1 MRVSERMIFE
11 SLAGHMQRQSASLL
25 RLQDQVASGKAV
37 NKPSD
42 DPIKQSQILNYE
54 TTLATADQYLRNI
67 GDAQSWVS
75 VSESVLA
82 SVQNQL
88 GRARELAVQLA
99 NGTNTPQDRAN
110 GAREV
115 KEIFDHLVAVA
126 NTVHDGRYIFAGYE
140 ISTRPFVDQ
149 GRYTGTTITVPTIA
163 TPTIIGAGNNG
174 LTIVVD
180 GVSTTVTL
188 TNGAYATGAALATMV
203 QGVVNADAALQAAGR
218 SVTVTFDTDHLVITS
233 DATGGTSAV
242 SPTAGSSLAGLGLS
256 AGTGQPAGQYLGD
269 SAEIQVVTGTQ
280 TTLVK
285 NLPGDRLFQGVGVS
299 GGVNILTAVAG
310 LQSALE
316 TDNLTGMETALTDL
330 SAATEQV
337 SGERTLL
344 GARLNGMDATQAIVE
359 DLKVMAARFRSES
372 GDVDLDRAVSDLVFQ
387 QNILQATRA
396 MASRM
401 FDSSLL
407 DFLR

>member
-11 SLAGHMQRQSASLL
+11 SLVGHMQRQSASLL
-25 RLQDQVASGKAV
+25 SLQDQVASGKAV

-42 DPIKQSQILNYE
+42 DPIKQSQILNYD

-88 GRARELAVQLA
+88 VRAHELALQLV
-99 NGTNTPQDRAN
+99 NGTNTPEDRAN
-110 GAREV
+110 GAKEV
-115 KEIFDHLVAVA
+115 REIFDHLVAEA

-140 ISTRPFVDQ
+140 TSTRPFVDQ
-149 GRYTGTTITVPTIA
+149 GRYIGTAITVPVT
-163 TPTIIGAGNNG
+163 IGAGNNG
-174 LTIVVD
+174 LTIAVD

-203 QGVVNADAALQAAGR
+203 QSVVNADAALQAAGR

-242 SPTAGSSLAGLGLS
+242 SPTAGSSLGSLGL
-256 AGTGQPAGQYLGD
+256 ATGTGQPAGQYLGD
-269 SAEIQVVTGTQ
+269 SAEIHVITGTQ

-285 NLPGDRLFQGVGVS
+285 NLPGDRLFQGTGVP
-299 GGVNILTAVAG
+299 GGVNILTAVGG

-330 SAATEQV
+330 STAMEQV
-337 SGERTLL
+337 SGERALL
-344 GARLNGMDATQAIVE
+344 GARLNGMDATQAMLE
-359 DLKVMAARFRSES
+359 DLKVVAAQFRSES
-372 GDVDLDRAVSDLVFQ
+372 GDVNLDRAVSDLVFQ
-387 QNILQATRA
+387 QNILQATRE

-407 DFLR
+407 KFLR

>member
-1 MRVSERMIFE
+1 
-11 SLAGHMQRQSASLL
+11 
-25 RLQDQVASGKAV
+25 
-37 NKPSD
+37 
-42 DPIKQSQILNYE
+42 
-54 TTLATADQYLRNI
+54 
-67 GDAQSWVS
+67 
-75 VSESVLA
+75 
-82 SVQNQL
+82 
-88 GRARELAVQLA
+88 
-99 NGTNTPQDRAN
+99 
-110 GAREV
+110 
-115 KEIFDHLVAVA
+115 
-126 NTVHDGRYIFAGYE
+126 
-140 ISTRPFVDQ
+140 
-149 GRYTGTTITVPTIA
+149 
-163 TPTIIGAGNNG
+163 
-174 LTIVVD
+174 
-180 GVSTTVTL
+180 
-188 TNGAYATGAALATMV
+188 MV

-269 SAEIQVVTGTQ
+269 SAEIQVITGTQ

-285 NLPGDRLFQGVGVS
+285 NLPGDRLFQGAGVS

-330 SAATEQV
+330 STAMEQV

-344 GARLNGMDATQAIVE
+344 GARLNGMDATQAILE
-359 DLKVMAARFRSES
+359 DLKVMASRFRSES
-372 GDVDLDRAVSDLVFQ
+372 GDVDLARAVSDLVFQ
-387 QNILQATRA
+387 QNILEATRA